1 MEHLI
6 ILLKALESDET
17 LTPVDDCITV
27 YHPLVEEISGLAEDI
42 LITSNGFCNWG
53 NIETLKG
60 KGYGVFPLE
69 RDSFGWLIG
78 GISTSK
84 GIIAYG

>member
-1 MEHLI
+1 MDQ
-6 ILLKALESDET
+6 LLNLLNTLESDET
-17 LTPVDDCITV
+17 LIPVDECITM
-27 YHPLVEEISGLAEDI
+27 YHPLVDEISGLAEEL

-53 NIETLKG
+53 NIETLKN
-60 KGYGVFPLE
+60 KGYSVFPLE
-69 RDSFGWLIG
+69 RDSFGWLVG

>member
-6 ILLKALESDET
+6 NLLKALESDET
-17 LTPVDDCITV
+17 LIPVDECITE
-27 YHPLVEEISGLAEDI
+27 HHLLVEKISGLAEDL

-53 NIETLKG
+53 NIETLKN
-60 KGYGVFPLE
+60 KGYSVFPLE
-69 RDSFGWLIG
+69 RDSFGWLVG

>member
-1 MEHLI
+1 MDHLI
-6 ILLKALESDET
+6 NLLKKLEADET
-17 LTPVDDCITV
+17 LIPVDECITDH
-27 YHPLVEEISGLAEDI
+27 HPLVDEISNKAELY
-42 LITSNGFCNWG
+42 LITNGGFCNWE
-53 NIETLKG
+53 NINILKEV
-60 KGYGVFPLE
+60 GYSVFPLE